1 MALRK
6 IPFTSLRLNSLKCPA
21 GAVQIIYWDAKT
33 PNLGLR
39 VTKSQNKAYI
49 FEAWFN
55 GKSLRTTIGQART
68 WTIAAA
74 QAEARRLKVLVD
86 QGIDPR
92 EEKAELKA
100 SAELKR
106 IRGTLA
112 IVAWQEYIEDRT
124 AKWGVRH
131 KADHLEMVREGGE
144 LITRG
149 RRVGM
154 SATRE
159 PGMLRELLTAP
170 LEEITRDRVI
180 AWLKRESEKRP
191 TRTRLALAL
200 LRAFITWAGDHSL
213 YRELVH
219 ADACAR
225 LSRELPSPTAKDDCL
240 QKEQLKLWFE
250 GVKRI
255 ANPVVSSYLQA
266 LLLTGARRDELASLQ
281 WEDLDTVWHTAT
293 IKEKANKTAVKTRQI
308 PLTPYVES
316 LLINLPRKNK
326 WVFSSPTAK
335 SGRIQEPRIAHKK
348 AIEAM
353 GLTTLTIH
361 GLRRSFGTLAEWVEC
376 PAGISA
382 QIMGH
387 KPSATAEKHYRV
399 RPIDLLRKWHIEIE
413 KFILAEAGV
422 GQPQF
427 GTPRLRQVG
436 EQL

>member
-6 IPFTSLRLNSLKCPA
+6 IPFTSLRLNSLKCPPGTA
-21 GAVQIIYWDAKT
+21 QVIYWDAKT
-33 PNLGLR
+33 SNLGLR
-39 VTKSQNKAYI
+39 VTKSQNKSYV

-55 GKSLRTTIGQART
+55 GKSLRTTIGDVHT

-74 QAEARRLKVLVD
+74 QAEARRLKVLID

-92 EEKAELKA
+92 EEKAGLKA
-100 SAELKR
+100 AVEAKR
-106 IRGTLA
+106 VKAVLA
-112 IVAWQEYIEDRT
+112 LDVWQEYVKDRAT
-124 AKWGVRH
+124 KWGARH
-131 KADHLEMVREGGE
+131 LADHHEMVREGGE
-144 LITRG
+144 AITRG
-149 RRVGM
+149 RRAGM
-154 SATRE
+154 SLVKE
-159 PGMLRELLTAP
+159 QGMLRELLNVP
-170 LEEITRDRVI
+170 LPEINRDRV
-180 AWLKRESEKRP
+180 ALWLKKESAKRP
-191 TRTRLALAL
+191 TRTRLALAQ
-200 LRAFITWAGDHSL
+200 LRAFIAWAGDQPK

-219 ADACAR
+219 TDACDR

-240 QKEQLKLWFE
+240 QKEQLRPWFE
-250 GVKRI
+250 AIKRI
-255 ANPVVSSYLQA
+255 NNPVISAYLQA

-281 WEDLDTVWHTAT
+281 WQDLDTVWHTAT
-293 IKEKANKTAVKTRQI
+293 IKDKANKTAIKTRQI

-316 LLINLPRKNK
+316 LLLNLPRKNK

-335 SGRIQEPRIAHKK
+335 SGRIQEPRIAHKQ

-353 GLTTLTIH
+353 GLTKLTIH

-422 GQPQF
+422 AYPSQHVALLKIAG
-427 GTPRLRQVG
+427 
-436 EQL
+436 